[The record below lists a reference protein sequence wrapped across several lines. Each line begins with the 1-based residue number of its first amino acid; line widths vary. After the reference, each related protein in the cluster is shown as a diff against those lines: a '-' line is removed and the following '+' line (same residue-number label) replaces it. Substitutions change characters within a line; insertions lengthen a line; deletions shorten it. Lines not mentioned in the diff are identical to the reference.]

1 MPLGDADLVDNAASR
16 YSCIWCI
23 TALLTISCMIIT
35 DTVSWPLFTSLAR
48 GSSVLHWKR
57 GSSQKNLSLPS
68 AKQCRD
74 HQRSSLA
81 RRAFTQWS
89 DCLLNANHHRR
100 NRVHFCQGTLQA
112 WLDPF
117 KDSKRVMW
125 CRWCLPSWYL
135 EISPLGWERPSRNSP
150 IVFSLII
157 LEALSQFIYFTWDL
171 SVFLVCVIW
180 TFSLFMDEIKH
191 CTIFC
196 EEKGKEYPNIAKD
209 IALWV
214 YR

>member
-1 MPLGDADLVDNAASR
+1 MYLVHHSTVDHFLHNHR
-16 YSCIWCI
+16 HGYS
-23 TALLTISCMIIT
+23 ALVYFLSP
-35 DTVSWPLFTSLAR
+35 WLFRFTLE
-48 GSSVLHWKR
+48 KR
-57 GSSQKNLSLPS
+57 VFSKNLSLPS

-117 KDSKRVMW
+117 KNSKRAMW